1 VLRASIDLNFD
12 IGIMLLWCIGMAA
25 FVFNIP
31 VGDNRKLR
39 HVIDEVKKDV
49 KLQTL
54 WRCSNVMAIDRMGY
68 TDHGPTH
75 VKIVANSALKML
87 RILVEK
93 RVVPS
98 IVKDYSM
105 KNEDAE
111 VVVVLGSIFHDLG
124 MTVIR
129 DGHEMFG
136 ALLASGFIEKYL
148 QGIYSEEERM
158 TILSEVLHE
167 IVSHEEPHKPLTLEA
182 GIVRV
187 ADALDMEKGRARIP
201 FEAGKIDIHSVSA
214 LSIEKVNIQQ
224 GEVKPVTVRITMSNP
239 AGIFQIDQLLKPRIE
254 DSGLRNYIHVIAEI
268 TGKKETRILDK
279 FEI

>member
-1 VLRASIDLNFD
+1 
-12 IGIMLLWCIGMAA
+12 MAA

-31 VGDNRKLR
+31 FGDNQKLR
-39 HVIDEVKKDV
+39 HVINEVKRDV

-54 WRCSNVMAIDRMGY
+54 WKCANVMAIDRMGY

-87 RILVEK
+87 RILVGK
-93 RVVPS
+93 KVVPS

-129 DGHEMFG
+129 DGHELYG
-136 ALLASGFIEKYL
+136 ALLASAFIEKYL
-148 QGIYSEEERM
+148 QGIYSEEEQM
-158 TILSEVLHE
+158 IILSEVLHA

-201 FEAGKIDIHSVSA
+201 FQAGKVDIHSVSA
-214 LSIEKVNIQQ
+214 LSIEKVGIQE
-224 GEVKPVTVRITMSNP
+224 GDEKPVAVNITMSNP

-254 DSGLRNYIHVIAEI
+254 DSGLRNYIHVVAEI
-268 TGKKETRILDK
+268 TGEKGPKILEK